1 MINMM
6 VFTFSFCC
14 SFGPASFNYN
24 KATAAKVV
32 KSQRNEIRRNRS
44 MNELVKEMNGEV
56 VNAAIAHTLAGPVT
70 TRLVF
75 VIVSFLFSERFFM
88 LAAITTAANA
98 SHC

>member
-1 MINMM
+1 
-6 VFTFSFCC
+6 
-14 SFGPASFNYN
+14 
-24 KATAAKVV
+24 
-32 KSQRNEIRRNRS
+32 

-98 SHC
+98 